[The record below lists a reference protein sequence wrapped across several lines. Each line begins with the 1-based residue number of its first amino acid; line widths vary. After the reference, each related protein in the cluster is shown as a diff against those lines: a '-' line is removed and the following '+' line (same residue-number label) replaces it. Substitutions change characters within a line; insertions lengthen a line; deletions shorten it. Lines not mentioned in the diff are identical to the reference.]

1 MINMTNLANFNIGD
15 TVNYEKGQG
24 IINWGRSKIQ
34 FDYVPEGENMNGFI
48 HSTESFGS
56 VDGPGVRFVIFVAGC
71 PMRCQFCHNPDTW
84 NMQVG
89 EQKSA
94 DELLAQALR
103 YRSYWKDGGGIT
115 VSGGEPLLQ
124 MDFMIELF
132 QKAKEKGIN
141 TTIDT
146 SGAPFTREEPF
157 FGKFN
162 ELMKYTDLLLVDIKH
177 IDDEQHKLLTGH
189 TNKNIL
195 DMARYLS
202 EIGKPV
208 WIRHVLV
215 PEKSDKDEYLK
226 ELYKFIKTLDNVEKV
241 EVLPYHTFGEYKWKE
256 LGYDYPLAGIEPP
269 TKERIKNANEILHTG
284 QG

>member
-1 MINMTNLANFNIGD
+1 MGTGLSAKRD
-15 TVNYEKGQG
+15 RAA
-24 IINWGRSKIQ
+24 IIWGRSGIQ
-34 FDYVPEGENMNGFI
+34 FDYVPEGVNMNGYI

-94 DELLAQALR
+94 DDLLAQALR
-103 YRSYWKDGGGIT
+103 YKSYWKDGGGIT

-189 TNKNIL
+189 TNENIL
-195 DMARYLS
+195 DMARYLA

-215 PEKSDKDEYLK
+215 PERSDKDEYLK
-226 ELYKFIKTLDNVEKV
+226 ELYEFIKTLNNVEKV

>member
-1 MINMTNLANFNIGD
+1 
-15 TVNYEKGQG
+15 
-24 IINWGRSKIQ
+24 
-34 FDYVPEGENMNGFI
+34 MNGFI
-48 HSTESFGS
+48 HSMESFGS
-56 VDGPGVRFVIFVAGC
+56 VDGPGVRFVIFLAGC

-84 NMQVG
+84 NIQVG
-89 EQKSA
+89 DQKSA
-94 DELLAQALR
+94 DDILEQALR
-103 YRSYWKDGGGIT
+103 YRPYWKDGGGIT

-132 QKAKEKGIN
+132 QKAKEKGVN

-146 SGAPFTREEPF
+146 SGVSFTREEPF

-177 IDDEQHKLLTGH
+177 IDDGQHKILTGH
-189 TNKNIL
+189 TNENIL

-215 PEKSDKDEYLK
+215 PERNDQDEYLK
-226 ELYKFIKTLDNVEKV
+226 KLYDFIKTLNNVEKV

-256 LGYDYPLAGIEPP
+256 LGYEYPLTGIEPP
-269 TKERIKNANEILHTG
+269 TKERIRNANEILHTG
-284 QG
+284 QAS